1 MASANVKSA
10 LDGVATAND
19 HLSSD
24 ADGMLQIEGRSA
36 ESLLEEFGSP
46 LYVVSEATLRTNFR
60 RIRDAFQ
67 SRWPRPVNVMYA
79 IKANNNLAIR
89 AILHEEGAGGDCFGE
104 GELYATFLGGADH
117 DKLVM
122 NGTNKT
128 YAELTAAVKA
138 GVRVNI
144 DGADEVAMLTEIA
157 AETGRT
163 ARVCLRVKVTPQELE
178 QFVPDY
184 TARPF
189 NMLDGVRGMQW
200 GYSIEAATQMVPEIL
215 AAPGIELDG
224 YHLHVGRS
232 NPEPDYYRTLALA
245 YVETIVELKRTTGYT
260 PEIVNIGGGYAR
272 ERDPES
278 RSLSLNPYEIEE
290 YAESITGPL
299 LEGLEQAGIPIPRL
313 WMEPGRY
320 VVGNAVV
327 LLGRVGT
334 VKRDLEKVWV
344 NVDVSVNNLMRI
356 ETAHS
361 TYHLLAANHLL
372 DPHDEV
378 VDIVGPL
385 CLGAPLGSGRTF
397 PHVERDDIVAVL
409 DAGMY
414 AETAANQMN
423 GVPRPATVLV
433 NDDDAEVIKERESIH
448 DVFVH
453 HRIPV
458 RLRGGG

>member
-1 MASANVKSA
+1 
-10 LDGVATAND
+10 
-19 HLSSD
+19 
-24 ADGMLQIEGRSA
+24 RSA
-36 ESLLEEFGSP
+36 ESLLDEYGSP
-46 LYVVSEATLRTNFR
+46 LYVVSEATLRKNFR

-128 YAELTAAVKA
+128 YAELSAAVRA
-138 GVRVNI
+138 GVRVNV
-144 DGADEVAMLTEIA
+144 DGADEIAMLSEIA
-157 AETGRT
+157 GKTGRE
-163 ARVCLRVKVTPQELE
+163 ARVCLRVKVTPGELE
-178 QFVPDY
+178 RFVPDY
-184 TARPF
+184 TSRPF
-189 NMLDGVRGMQW
+189 DMLDGVRGMQW
-200 GYSIEAATQMVPEIL
+200 GYSIEAAARMVPEVL
-215 AAPGIELDG
+215 ATRGVVLDG

-232 NPEPDYYRTLALA
+232 NPEPDYYKTLARA
-245 YVETIVELKRTTGYT
+245 YAETIVELNRRTGYA
-260 PEIVNIGGGYAR
+260 PDIVNIGGGYAR

-278 RSLSLNPYEIEE
+278 RSLALNPSQIEE
-290 YAESITGPL
+290 YAEAITSTL
-299 LEGLEQAGIPIPRL
+299 LSGIEEAGLPVPAL

-327 LLGRVGT
+327 LLGRVGSI
-334 VKRDLEKVWV
+334 KRDLEKVWV

-361 TYHLLAANHLL
+361 TYHVLAANRLT

-385 CLGAPLGSGRTF
+385 CLGAPLGSGRAF
-397 PHVERDDIVAVL
+397 PQVERDDIVAIL

-414 AETAANQMN
+414 AETASNQMN

-433 NDDDAEVIKERESIH
+433 NGEDAEVIKERESIQ
-448 DVFVH
+448 DVFMK